1 MSTNRGN
8 IKRVAAVLVLILT
21 LAVSTALAGG
31 RDLQTPPADP
41 DEAERLRIWIPA
53 TKNTR
58 CRMTI
63 EIRDGRNQPVRELVN
78 ELISPGYYNYYWDKK
93 DDSGQWADTGRYLA
107 VADICGDKRYSDVY
121 VEYVPGERAIQTE
134 AVGGENRDTLVYRVA
149 TDSTPVRIGIYDLGG
164 KAMAEA
170 VVDTMLPA
178 GEYRLSLQP
187 EWVVPKVETRYE
199 IRLLVREYVHYD
211 TLWYRP

>member
-1 MSTNRGN
+1 
-8 IKRVAAVLVLILT
+8 VAVVLLLILA
-21 LAVSTALAGG
+21 LAVSMVLAGG

-41 DEAERLRIWIPA
+41 DEAERLRIWVPA

-63 EIRDGRNQPVRELVN
+63 EIRDGRNQLVRELVN

-93 DDSGQWADTGRYLA
+93 DDSGHWADTGRYLA

-121 VEYVPGERAIQTE
+121 VEYVPGERALQTE
-134 AVGGENRDTLVYRVA
+134 TVGGENRDTLVYRVA
-149 TDSTPVRIGIYDLGG
+149 ADSTPVQIGVYDLGG
-164 KAMAEA
+164 KVMAEA
-170 VVDTMLPA
+170 VVDTMLSA